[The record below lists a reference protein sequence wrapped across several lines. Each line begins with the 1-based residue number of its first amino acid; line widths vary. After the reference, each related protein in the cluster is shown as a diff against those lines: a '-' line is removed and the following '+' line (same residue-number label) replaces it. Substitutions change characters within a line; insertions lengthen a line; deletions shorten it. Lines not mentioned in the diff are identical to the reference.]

1 MIGAPVKSGDRG
13 RLADG
18 ARVRCAPSAR
28 AKEASMDIRS
38 WVERYGRAWRE
49 KDDEAVAVLFAEGA
63 LYVSHPLRPPHRG
76 REGIRAYWRRATADQ
91 EGLDLRFGEPVV
103 SADGRRAAVEWWATM
118 RDGGWAAAE
127 GAGTT
132 DSRSRGAWCYASP
145 KAGCARNCAST
156 GTSAS
161 DRRCGPRKAGACRP
175 AAAPCHGRGS

>member
-76 REGIRAYWRRATADQ
+76 REGIRACWRRATADQ
-91 EGLDLRFGEPVV
+91 EVLDLRFGEPVV

-127 GAGTT
+127 GAGDDGLTL
-132 DSRSRGAWCYASP
+132 P
-145 KAGCARNCAST
+145 GCLVLRFAEGGLCEELREYWNV
-156 GTSAS
+156 GF
-161 DRRCGPRKAGACRP
+161 GPPVRP
-175 AAAPCHGRGS
+175 SEGWGL